1 MTATPPLTTYVVA
14 ALFSDGALCV
24 NALVTSAPEVATG
37 MSVQQFISSGA
48 ATGKLTGIVA
58 IPLNAE
64 FLRSALR
71 AIEGEGPAGRV
82 VSLVPDPP
90 APEAV

>member
-1 MTATPPLTTYVVA
+1 MPATPPLTTYVVA

-24 NALVTSAPEVATG
+24 NAIVTSSPEIATA
-37 MSVQQFISSGA
+37 MSTVEFLRTSGT
-48 ATGKLTGIVA
+48 TGSLTSIVA

-90 APEAV
+90 APEAA